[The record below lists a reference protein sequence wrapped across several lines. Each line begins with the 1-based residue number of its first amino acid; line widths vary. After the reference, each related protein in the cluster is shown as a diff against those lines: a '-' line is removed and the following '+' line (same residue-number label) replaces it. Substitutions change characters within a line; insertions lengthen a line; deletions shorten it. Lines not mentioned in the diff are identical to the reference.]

1 MRDMNRRDALK
12 AFALVSTASVLE
24 VAPAQLERAFLNM
37 ESLAESGERIG
48 AEGAAEN
55 QQQAYVPKFFTRRE
69 WQLVRMLADY
79 VIPRD
84 ARSGSATDAKVPEF
98 MDFLLSDK
106 DASET
111 SKNNMRGG
119 LAWLDN
125 ESRKRFG
132 RVFVQATDAQRRQIL
147 DDIAFP
153 RRAKPEFSHGVA
165 FFNRFRDM
173 TASGFFSSAI
183 GWKDVQYIGN
193 VFNPNWDGCPTPAL
207 AKLGVTYDVMNS
219 RVNINQ

>member
-1 MRDMNRRDALK
+1 MSDMNRRDALK
-12 AFALVSTASVLE
+12 AFALVSTASVIE
-24 VAPAQLERAFLNM
+24 VGPSQLERALIGM
-37 ESLAESGERIG
+37 ESLAESSQG
-48 AEGAAEN
+48 
-55 QQQAYVPKFFTRRE
+55 QQQPSYAPKFFTRRE

-125 ESRKRFG
+125 ESRKRFS
-132 RVFVQATDAQRRQIL
+132 RVFVQATDGQRRQIL

-173 TASGFFSSAI
+173 TASGFFSSAM

-193 VFNPNWDGCPTPAL
+193 VFNPNWDGCPAPAL
-207 AKLGVTYDVMNS
+207 AKLGVSYDVMNT